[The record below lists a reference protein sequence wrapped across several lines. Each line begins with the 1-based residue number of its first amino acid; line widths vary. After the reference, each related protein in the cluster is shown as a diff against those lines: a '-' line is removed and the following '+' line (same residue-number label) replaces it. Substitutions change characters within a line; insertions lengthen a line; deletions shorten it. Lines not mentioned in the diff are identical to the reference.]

1 MRKTRYY
8 EKDFPEVDECVMV
21 RIEDVGE
28 MYSYV
33 KLLEYGEIQ
42 GMMQFTEVT
51 RSSRIR
57 SINKLV
63 RVGKEEVC
71 VVLRV
76 DEEKGNIDLS
86 KKKATPEDIKNT
98 TERYNKAKTVHS
110 IGERLAEI
118 TKKEDEKIE
127 EKIEQVC
134 KKIIWPLYK
143 KYGHC
148 FDAFKLALTTPKEVF
163 EGLDIP
169 EDLLKPLLNLI
180 EHRLKPKPSKIRAD
194 IEVNCF
200 SSEGIDGIKKALKH
214 GEKLQTK
221 EMPLKIQLVAPPAF
235 VLLTTTTDVKSGIS
249 FLKKVIEEIDKE
261 IQSVGGTLI
270 VKQEPKTVTESDEK
284 NFNAFLQQLKD
295 KTEENE
301 GDEED
306 EEVIGM

>member
-1 MRKTRYY
+1 MKKTRFY

-76 DEEKGNIDLS
+76 DEEKGNIDIS
-86 KKKATPEDIKNT
+86 KKKATQEDIKIT
-98 TERYNKAKTVHS
+98 TDRYVKAKTVHS
-110 IGERLAEI
+110 ICERLSEI
-118 TKKEDEKIE
+118 TKGNNQTVE
-127 EKIEQVC
+127 ENTEELC

-148 FDAFKLALTTPKEVF
+148 YDAFKLSLSDPKEVF
-163 EGLDIP
+163 ESLQIS
-169 EDLLKPLLNLI
+169 EEILKPLLSII

-194 IEVNCF
+194 IELNCF
-200 SSEGIDGIKKALKH
+200 SSEGIDAIKRALKE
-214 GEKLQTK
+214 GEKFVSKDIQ
-221 EMPLKIQLVAPPAF
+221 LKIQLVAPPAF
-235 VLLTTTTDVKSGIS
+235 VLLTTTSDIRNGII
-249 FLKKVIEEIDKE
+249 LMKKAIEEIDKE
-261 IQSVGGTLI
+261 IQKSGGTLI
-270 VKQEPKTVTESDEK
+270 VKQEPQTVTENDEK
-284 NFNAFLQQLKD
+284 NFNAFLQQLKE
-295 KTEENE
+295 KTEEI
-301 GDEED
+301 GSDED